1 MRSLTV
7 RRPGWET
14 PKLTALRQHVGDEV
28 VRRLT
33 GDVIETPRIDISATD
48 IRDRVR
54 RGLSIRYLVPE
65 PVREYVELHAL
76 YRTAG
81 YIAANNLYRDA
92 T

>member
-48 IRDRVR
+48 IRDRIR

-65 PVREYVELHAL
+65 TVRE
-76 YRTAG
+76 